1 MTKETG
7 RNNHAKIGIFSI
19 KNTSHL
25 PSPPIT
31 LRPSK
36 PVVTIIKLPQRTDNE
51 WKSTKLKELLKF
63 RFR

>member
-1 MTKETG
+1 MTKETS
-7 RNNHAKIGIFSI
+7 RNNHAKIGISSI

-25 PSPPIT
+25 PSSPIM

-36 PVVTIIKLPQRTDNE
+36 PVVTIIKLPHRMNNE
-51 WKSTKLKELLKF
+51 WKSTKLRELLKF